1 MGTTIGLLQT
11 AAAVASTTG
20 TTGTTGTAES
30 LTFADIIKKS
40 VINNFVSDI
49 SISKILLTLGVAFL
63 IGFFIYTLYKRI
75 FSGVLYSK
83 SFNVSLIGMT
93 MITAIVIIAIN
104 SNLVLSLGM
113 VGALSIVRFRTP
125 IKDPTDL
132 IFLFWA
138 AAAGIVT
145 GAGFYTLGVIS
156 SVIVGLV
163 LFFFI
168 KRTSLETP
176 YLLVVQC
183 EGDEAEQAIYR
194 HIGEWVKRYNVK
206 QKTVTAGN
214 IEMTLEVR
222 LGDKEGSFVNKLSA
236 LGGVKNA
243 VLISYSGDYVS

>member
-1 MGTTIGLLQT
+1 MDDTTATTTANDTNTFTDLLKSSVLDNFSTSIDIGKML
-11 AAAVASTTG
+11 
-20 TTGTTGTAES
+20 
-30 LTFADIIKKS
+30 I
-40 VINNFVSDI
+40 
-49 SISKILLTLGVAFL
+49 TLAIAFL
-63 IGFFIYTLYKRI
+63 IGLFIYTLYKRI

-93 MITAIVIIAIN
+93 IITSVVILAVN

-145 GAGFYTLGVIS
+145 GAGFFSLAVIG
-156 SVIVGLV
+156 SVVIGLV
-163 LFFFI
+163 LFLFV
-168 KRTSLETP
+168 KGGKVETP
-176 YLLVVQC
+176 YLLVVNC
-183 EGDEAEQAIYR
+183 ADDESEKAI
-194 HIGEWVKRYNVK
+194 HTQVGKLVKRYNVK
-206 QKTVTAGN
+206 QKTVSAGN

-222 LGDKEGSFVNKLSA
+222 LNDQEGRFVNELSQIA
-236 LGGVKNA
+236 GVRNA

>member
-1 MGTTIGLLQT
+1 MNTT
-11 AAAVASTTG
+11 STSSNTN
-20 TTGTTGTAES
+20 TTNFS
-30 LTFADIIKKS
+30 DIVKKS
-40 VINNFVSDI
+40 VMENFVSDI
-49 SISKILLTLGVAFL
+49 SIAKILITLAVAFV
-63 IGFFIYTLYKRI
+63 IGLFIYLLYKRV

-93 MITAIVIIAIN
+93 MITAVVIIAIN

-138 AAAGIVT
+138 AVAGIVT
-145 GAGFYTLGVIS
+145 GAGFYTLAAIG
-156 SVIVGLV
+156 SVVVGLI

-168 KRTSLETP
+168 KKATVDTP
-176 YLLVVQC
+176 YLLVVHCDNEQ
-183 EGDEAEQAIYR
+183 AEQAVQ
-194 HIGEWVKRYNVK
+194 GQVGQAVKRYNLK
-206 QKTVTAGN
+206 QKTVTPGS

-222 LGDKEGSFVNKLSA
+222 LRDAEGQFVNKLSQ
-236 LGGVKNA
+236 LQGVQHA